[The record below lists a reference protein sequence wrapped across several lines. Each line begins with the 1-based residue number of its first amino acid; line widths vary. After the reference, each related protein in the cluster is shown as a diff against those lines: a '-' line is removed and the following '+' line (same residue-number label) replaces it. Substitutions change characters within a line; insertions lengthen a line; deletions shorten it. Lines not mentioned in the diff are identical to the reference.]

1 MAQSRFHECS
11 KSELDLFAVPSVQTN
26 IEKGQWVE
34 YFPVSNITD
43 SGPIEFN
50 VSGSGEEYTDL
61 RQAWIFVKAKITKAD
76 GSNIDSSTDKVGPV
90 NLFLQSLFSQVD
102 ISLNEKVISD
112 STNTNPYRAMVSTL
126 LTYGPD
132 AKKSQLTAE
141 LFYKDTAGK
150 MDVADPVATSHN
162 SGLNTRYKFTKDSAT
177 VELLGPIHS
186 DLFYQD
192 RLLLNGVS
200 MRIRMNRSKNAFCL
214 LSAVDGANYK
224 VVISHASLFIRKVK
238 VTSDTF
244 LGHAAALEHS
254 PALYPIRRVE
264 CKVLSIP
271 TGNMSFTPDDVF
283 LGQIPKRI
291 VLGLVENAAFNG
303 AYNKNPFNF
312 KHFKANEVGIY
323 VNGEAQPIK
332 ALKLNFDS
340 DQYLMGYMSLFSGTG
355 TLYHNQGN
363 EITRQDYPQGYTLYA
378 FDLSPDLSSGPHI
391 SPIKQGNLRIGIQFA
406 EGLTA
411 TVNCI
416 IYAEFDS
423 MIEIDSNR
431 NVAYNW
437 SG

>member
-1 MAQSRFHECS
+1 MAQSKFHECS
-11 KSELDLFAVPSVQTN
+11 KSELDLFAVPHVQTN

-43 SGPIEFN
+43 SGPIEFS

-61 RQAWIFVKAKITKAD
+61 RQAWIYVKAKVTKAD
-76 GSNIDSSTDKVGPV
+76 GGDLDSATDKVGPV

-102 ISLNEKVISD
+102 VSLNEKVISD
-112 STNTNPYRAMVSTL
+112 STNTNPYRAMISTL
-126 LTYGPD
+126 LTYGSD
-132 AKKSQLTAE
+132 AKKSQLSAE
-141 LFYKDTAGK
+141 LFYKDVAGK
-150 MDVADPVATSHN
+150 MDLADPLATGYN
-162 SGLNTRYKFTKDSAT
+162 TGLNTRYKFIKDSST
-177 VELLGPIHS
+177 VELIGPLHS

-192 RLLLNGVS
+192 RLLLNGVT
-200 MRIRMNRSKNAFCL
+200 MRIRLNRSKNAFCL
-214 LSAVDGANYK
+214 LSAVGGADYK
-224 VVISHASLFIRKVK
+224 VVISHASLFVRKVK

-244 LGHAAALEHS
+244 LGHAAALQHS
-254 PALYPIRRVE
+254 PALYPIRRIE

-271 TGNMSFTPDDVF
+271 SGNMSFTPDDVF

-303 AYNKNPFNF
+303 TYNKNPFNF
-312 KHFKANEVGIY
+312 QHFNATQVGIY

-332 ALKLNFDS
+332 ALQLNFEKEQD
-340 DQYLMGYMSLFSGTG
+340 LMGYMSLFSGTG
-355 TLYHNQGN
+355 TLYHNQGC
-363 EITRQDYPQGYTLYA
+363 EITRQDYSKGYTLYA

-391 SPIKQGNLRIGIQFA
+391 SAIKQGNLRIGFQFA
-406 EGLTA
+406 EGLPS

-431 NVAYNW
+431 NVTYNW